1 MRTLALVL
9 LASLTAPAFAADA
22 ANGKKL
28 FDAKCATCHGKDG
41 KGSPAMQKMLKV
53 GAAALDVTKAKD
65 FAAVTEN
72 GRGKMPAYKGKLSS
86 AEIADLQAH
95 IGPKTAPKAEAKAPE
110 AAADSAPAAVPAAGS
125 GEGKKLYDAKCASCH
140 GKDGKGSA
148 AMAKVLKTDAAGLDM
163 LDAASLGEKDEQW
176 LEVTKKGAGKM
187 PAYGAKLSDA
197 EIMGILS
204 HVRGLAP
211 KTEGK

>member
-1 MRTLALVL
+1 MRILTLCL
-9 LASLTAPAFAADA
+9 LAALAAPSFAADA

-41 KGSPAMQKMLKV
+41 KGNPAMQKMLKV
-53 GAAALDVTKAKD
+53 DAAALDVTKAKD

-72 GRGKMPAYKGKLSS
+72 GRGKMPSYKGKLSA
-86 AEIADLQAH
+86 AEIADLQAY

-110 AAADSAPAAVPAAGS
+110 AAADNATSAVPAAGS
-125 GEGKKLYDAKCASCH
+125 ADGKKLYDAKCASCH

-148 AMAKVLKTDAAGLDM
+148 AMTKALKTDPAGLD
-163 LDAASLGEKDEQW
+163 LTDAASLGEKDEKW

-211 KTEGK
+211 KSEGK